1 MKSHYWF
8 CLHDPS
14 IEYFFE
20 KSTPKNLKWVTVS
33 ILVLS
38 NVMISE
44 VVEDF
49 CFCTIITYFVFAVS
63 CASSF
68 DFKESN
74 RLLSHAFDKFTMSSK
89 WFLEKYVLVSS
100 MYRNVSDVRDLFKIS
115 SMYIMKDMAP
125 RIDPWT
131 VRKDAADRK
140 RNVRK
145 QPGVLSGRRKMQHAR
160 RVFLT
165 EVGGS
170 QRCPASFSLERTPYY
185 VDQVF
190 RDQSVPTE
198 VCPLV

>member
-1 MKSHYWF
+1 M
-8 CLHDPS
+8 
-14 IEYFFE
+14 
-20 KSTPKNLKWVTVS
+20 TVS

-74 RLLSHAFDKFTMSSK
+74 RLLSHAFEKFTMSSK

-100 MYRNVSDVRDLFKIS
+100 MYRNVSDVRDIFKIS

-125 RIDPWT
+125 RIDP
-131 VRKDAADRK
+131 
-140 RNVRK
+140 
-145 QPGVLSGRRKMQHAR
+145 
-160 RVFLT
+160 
-165 EVGGS
+165 
-170 QRCPASFSLERTPYY
+170 
-185 VDQVF
+185 
-190 RDQSVPTE
+190 
-198 VCPLV
+198 